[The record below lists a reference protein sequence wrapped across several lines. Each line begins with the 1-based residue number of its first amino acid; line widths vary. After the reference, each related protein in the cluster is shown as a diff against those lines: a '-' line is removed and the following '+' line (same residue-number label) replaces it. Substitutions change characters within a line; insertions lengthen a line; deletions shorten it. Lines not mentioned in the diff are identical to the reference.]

1 MPYILFLIS
10 ILVSS
15 SFYVV
20 LERVTQD
27 SAVNQALLASTA
39 AFYTANSSA
48 EVSWMEVVPEESLE
62 KIPVFES
69 RMAAADAK
77 FETLLDDGWEE
88 GGGLELNRGVESR
101 IVQRS
106 KSLATASLVDTFY
119 QSSGEVFLYE
129 VPPDEVVDS
138 VKVEYCMGD
147 EPCPELIIEW
157 FRLDQSFRFHDL
169 EELKELPS
177 DPDLLNPC
185 LENVFTKI
193 RRCVVRSSSET
204 KDALTVGSGFF
215 ELRTDFP
222 SYHYLIRFRSL
233 DRTLFHFRMFGV
245 KNEKEVGLP
254 TVFFEVDELGKTRN
268 TFRRIQEQQMVSGGL
283 QDGLEFVHFAEW
295 VENK

>member
-15 SFYVV
+15 SFYLV

-77 FETLLDDGWEE
+77 FETLLDDGWEA
-88 GGGLELNRGVESR
+88 GGGLELNRGIESR

-106 KSLATASLVDTFY
+106 KSLAASSFVETFY

-138 VKVEYCMGD
+138 VRVEYCVGD
-147 EPCPELIIEW
+147 ESCPELIIEW
-157 FRLDQSFRFHDL
+157 FRLDRSFRFHDL
-169 EELKELPS
+169 EELKDLPS
-177 DPDLLNPC
+177 DLSPLNPC
-185 LENVFTKI
+185 LDNNLMKI
-193 RRCVVRSSSET
+193 RRCVVRSSSGS
-204 KDALTVGSGFF
+204 KDALALGSGFF

-233 DRTLFHFRMFGV
+233 DRTSFHFRMAGM
-245 KNEKEVGLP
+245 KNAKEVGLP
-254 TVFFEVDELGKTRN
+254 TVFFEVDELGRTRN
-268 TFRRIQEQQMVSGGL
+268 TFRRIQEHQMVSGGL
-283 QDGLEFVHFAEW
+283 QDGLEFVHFAEKM
-295 VENK
+295 ENK